1 MASHALPRRAGAAPR
16 LPPRRN
22 LLAARAA
29 HRKGI
34 RVKFLNRG
42 RDRSALNTRRQGAS
56 RLGAALAA
64 DLEAFGR
71 FSYDPQGSPRPGDLE
86 ARMYALYQTDVEAF
100 LTALAAAASGHG
112 GWVAYGV
119 DRRRGSAASGLRP
132 RHGAGAD
139 RLTGERRAEQPS
151 VELRAVVVA
160 QARRSRPLLAG
171 PPSWRLLRPT
181 PGSPRSVRRRG
192 AVAQMTANL
201 AGKILLTTEGE
212 APEPQRGASAPGHSQ
227 AGQPTNSAHKL
238 SRQAR
243 RAPRG

>member
-42 RDRSALNTRRQGAS
+42 RDRSAPNTRRQGAS

-64 DLEAFGR
+64 DLEAFGW

-112 GWVAYGV
+112 GWVAYGAERLMV
-119 DRRRGSAASGLRP
+119 SIAGGDLQHPAYDLVMAQALTVLRANGVPNSRLSSYERSWWLKQDAAVHSWLARQAGACCGRP
-132 RHGAGAD
+132 RDHPAPSGGGA
-139 RLTGERRAEQPS
+139 RS
-151 VELRAVVVA
+151 LR
-160 QARRSRPLLAG
+160 
-171 PPSWRLLRPT
+171 
-181 PGSPRSVRRRG
+181 
-192 AVAQMTANL
+192 
-201 AGKILLTTEGE
+201 
-212 APEPQRGASAPGHSQ
+212 
-227 AGQPTNSAHKL
+227 
-238 SRQAR
+238 
-243 RAPRG
+243 